1 MRVWQI
7 LFEHWASVC
16 HRIAHA
22 VVPCQGAL
30 QHAGLAI
37 VAMIPDQFQRNADD
51 RELLAYLLATVVLRL
66 VSAEVGVPHAGRRTV
81 SDGHGSGK
89 QMEFAIFALKH
100 VTVAHAGN
108 RDLIGEAV
116 EERHQL
122 LRGIVAFPVVGSIQ
136 QCSAPGDA
144 RVQPYGAIRRGRTE

>member
-66 VSAEVGVPHAGRRTV
+66 VSSEVGVPHAGRRTV
-81 SDGHGSGK
+81 SDGHGSG
-89 QMEFAIFALKH
+89 E
-100 VTVAHAGN
+100 
-108 RDLIGEAV
+108 
-116 EERHQL
+116 
-122 LRGIVAFPVVGSIQ
+122 
-136 QCSAPGDA
+136 
-144 RVQPYGAIRRGRTE
+144 